1 VKTEL
6 RQISKLASARNNLD
20 IQMLSNLLA
29 ADIVYTA
36 QEKKNDISGKKS
48 VIEYMRSRF
57 EFISSLSDQVDRGIF
72 VVAKINMPTKLGQ
85 LCLAYIISNEIQAV
99 WLPSFNEDKFI
110 SRIDIITIYP
120 DPKTAELLTIN

>member
-1 VKTEL
+1 MKTEL

-36 QEKKNDISGKKS
+36 QEKKNDISGKKA

-57 EFISSLSDQVDRGIF
+57 EFISSLSDKVDRGIF